1 MYASNQTTNYD
12 LSQWLPTDPVHHE
25 DFNGD
30 NAKLDAALAALSGGK
45 ADADDFDAL
54 SSRVNAVS
62 STLNSA
68 RFDIFDLQNEKGNC
82 QITTTTYTG
91 TGYHGSSHANSL
103 SFSDGTPVLVL
114 VVGESNLGGLRMVRG
129 LNKAQTSGF
138 YSQVTV
144 SWTSTGLSWYG
155 GDDEEQ
161 MNELNRTYTVVA
173 LLARD

>member
-30 NAKLDAALAALSGGK
+30 NAKLDAALAALSGSK

-68 RFDIFDLQNEKGNC
+68 RFDIYDLQNEKGNC
-82 QITTTTYTG
+82 QIAVSTYTG
-91 TGYHGSSHANSL
+91 DGLHGSGHPNSL
-103 SFSDGTPVLVL
+103 SFPAGSPALVL
-114 VVGESNLGGLRMVRG
+114 VIGWDGSTTLHMVRG
-129 LNKAQTSGF
+129 MTKAQPTGF
-138 YSQVTV
+138 YDTVTV
-144 SWTSTGLSWYG
+144 SWTDSGVSWY
-155 GDDEEQ
+155 GDDEEIQ
-161 MNELNRTYTVVA
+161 MNENAREYHVVT
-173 LLARD
+173 LLACD

>member
-30 NAKLDAALAALSGGK
+30 NAKLDAALADK
-45 ADADDFDAL
+45 ADAADLEHL
-54 SSRVNAVS
+54 SSTVSSLS
-62 STLNSA
+62 STLA
-68 RFDIFDLQNEKGNC
+68 GCIFDIYDLQHETGNC
-82 QITTTTYTG
+82 QIETTTYTG

-144 SWTSTGLSWYG
+144 SWTDSGLSWYG

-173 LLARD
+173 LLARS

>member
-1 MYASNQTTNYD
+1 MSTNHTANYD
-12 LSQWLPTDPVHHE
+12 LCQWQATDPVIRT
-25 DFNGD
+25 DFNED
-30 NAKLDAALAALSGGK
+30 NAKIDAALASLDNAK
-45 ADADDFDAL
+45 AGAGDLATL
-54 SSRVNAVS
+54 SSRVTNINNTV
-62 STLNSA
+62 NDMV
-68 RFDIFDLQNEKGNC
+68 FDIYDLQHETGNC
-82 QITTTTYTG
+82 QIETTTYTG

-103 SFSDGTPVLVL
+103 SFSDGTPMLVL

-144 SWTSTGLSWYG
+144 SWTDSGLSWYG

-173 LLARD
+173 LLARS

>member
-1 MYASNQTTNYD
+1 MSTNHTANYD
-12 LSQWLPTDPVHHE
+12 LCQWQATDPVIRT
-25 DFNGD
+25 DFNED
-30 NAKLDAALAALSGGK
+30 NAKIDAALSSLETALEGK
-45 ADADDFDAL
+45 ANK
-54 SSRVNAVS
+54 VNHDNLTSAV
-62 STLNSA
+62 NSMT
-68 RFDIFDLQNEKGNC
+68 FDIYELQDEKGNC

-91 TGYHGSSHANSL
+91 TGYHGSSHVNSL

-144 SWTSTGLSWYG
+144 SWTDNGLSWYG